1 MAECVCCLRFLAL
14 STHHFPQDRWSKIE
28 TTGCQRHITE
38 NVRIYICTPQKN
50 RSIYNGAPMGP
61 CGLSRNEWV
70 CMCARWISSSKSLS
84 CYYLLCEKNL
94 WEHQQKRQY
103 QQFHTKDQITELRV
117 QKPLCWMKTNAY
129 AQHHISKATQTCTNT
144 QQAHAHHMQ
153 SQSMEG
159 ITIFFPLSQ
168 IRQDQII
175 SLLWCQFSAV

>member
-1 MAECVCCLRFLAL
+1 MWGFTSAFLKKQKHLQWSSNRPVVDWAE
-14 STHHFPQDRWSKIE
+14 
-28 TTGCQRHITE
+28 
-38 NVRIYICTPQKN
+38 ICE
-50 RSIYNGAPMGP
+50 
-61 CGLSRNEWV
+61 CV

-103 QQFHTKDQITELRV
+103 QQFHTKDQITELRA

-129 AQHHISKATQTCTNT
+129 AQHHISKATQTCTNR